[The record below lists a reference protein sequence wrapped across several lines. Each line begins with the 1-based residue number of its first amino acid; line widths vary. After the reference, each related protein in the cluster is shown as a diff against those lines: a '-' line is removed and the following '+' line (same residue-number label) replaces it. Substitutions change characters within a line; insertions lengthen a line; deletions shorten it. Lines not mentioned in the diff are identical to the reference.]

1 MVPPVGERN
10 RNGENGVYMT
20 GPKIFRLPLLALLP
34 ALALAAPST
43 SAFAQDRPVQ
53 LRDSFPIGSGAGTLC
68 QVQDRSVESKV
79 KQSIFDRSWS
89 IVCRDSARP
98 VGRIFA
104 FQSPETDVLALV
116 AQHREY
122 PASCG
127 ENAQKDTLDGIS
139 RTVCMLTN
147 EPVNY
152 SVFQDK
158 RGDVTYVAEGLT
170 AYDSATI
177 LALRSVM
184 ANRIVEGKI
193 DIASTSIEDP
203 LAFAR
208 VQASTLSPEQALA
221 EGYRRNLS
229 GNYAEAAA
237 FFETLQQR
245 TSPSDNKAIH
255 PEEFYINRALQKSN
269 LGEFAE
275 ANALFEQAHAV
286 ISDDVISQKLLRNFE
301 GMHLLNQGRY
311 DAALERINIPIEAE
325 RTQQDALVSDL
336 TITTPIAM
344 RINGNN
350 RTDDLLSFGADLKLT
365 DDEREQIIDAQ
376 ALQLIGTAQRIQG
389 DVDTAQLSLTTAYNR
404 AVAVRDGRVQ
414 SITRL
419 RAQILSE
426 LALIAETKGQ
436 YGSAEQLLRNALELV
451 ELQYPET
458 RTVNA
463 AKAKL
468 ASYLLR
474 RGKQSE
480 ARQYYREVID
490 NSLGKRNALTGI
502 SNYLAPYFELMS
514 NDPGSAAEFLK
525 ASQVLIRP
533 GVAETQAALFREL
546 SGGTDEA
553 ARLFRQSNNLDR
565 SIERLRM
572 RFTALGKVEQTPET
586 TRQRGEL
593 AAEIERLERDQQ
605 LTVVSLSEFPQY
617 RAVAES
623 SITLAE
629 LRAKLQPS
637 EAYARIAIV
646 GNDIFMFYT
655 DDQFA
660 TVYKLALDA
669 NELDQQVDILRA
681 SISSFENGQYVT
693 YPFDIEASRNLYKAL
708 FGPVADRLAETDHL
722 IFEPDGAMLRL
733 PINLLV
739 TDDASVSRYMERIEQ
754 PDGDPF
760 NFTNVHWL
768 GSDTNISTAVSA
780 RSFADAR
787 EAPTSKASRQYLGL
801 GHNQPVLANTS
812 IGGVRASTEGLDAN
826 CNWSLNEWNKPISA
840 AELVQAQSLI
850 GQSGSE
856 VLTGSAFS
864 DDQILAKPDM
874 ADYRILHFAT
884 HGLVTAPRP
893 SCPAKPAL
901 LTSFGGDSSDGL
913 LAFDEI
919 FDLKLDADI
928 VILSAC
934 DTAGKASVEA
944 TREAGVS
951 SGGGTALDGLVR
963 SFIGAGS
970 RSVLASHWPAPDDF
984 HATER
989 LIGGLFSDGKGHSVA
1004 TALRLSQ
1011 KKLMD
1016 DPVTSHPYYWSGFAI
1031 IGDGARPF
1039 LPDDQTGNDKN
1050 ANDIAGND
1058 KAVTRPVTT
1067 VLK

>member
-1 MVPPVGERN
+1 
-10 RNGENGVYMT
+10 MT
-20 GPKIFRLPLLALLP
+20 RQGLFHLPLLALLP
-34 ALALAAPST
+34 ALALATT
-43 SAFAQDRPVQ
+43 SSLASAQETPVQ
-53 LRDSFPIGSGAGTLC
+53 LRDSFPIGTGGGTLC
-68 QVQDRSVESKV
+68 QVQDRSSENPA
-79 KQSIFDRSWS
+79 KQSIFDRSWTV
-89 IVCRDSARP
+89 VCRDSARP
-98 VGRIFA
+98 IGNIFA
-104 FQSPETDVLALV
+104 FQSPKTDVLALV
-116 AQHREY
+116 AQHRQT
-122 PASCG
+122 PVSC
-127 ENAQKDTLDGIS
+127 DTNPEADEVSGIS
-139 RTVCMLTN
+139 RSICQLKS

-152 SVFQDK
+152 SIFQEQ
-158 RGDVTYVAEGLT
+158 RGNVTYVAEGLT

-177 LALRSVM
+177 LALQSIM
-184 ANRIVEGKI
+184 SDKIVEGKI
-193 DIASTSIEDP
+193 DVASTSINDP

-208 VQASTLSPEQALA
+208 AQALTLSPAQALA

-245 TSPSDNKAIH
+245 TTDSGEKAIH
-255 PEEFYINRALQKSN
+255 PEEFYMNRALQKSN
-269 LGEFAE
+269 LREFAE
-275 ANALFEQAHAV
+275 ADALFEQARSV
-286 ISDDVISQKLLRNFE
+286 ISDDIISQKLLRNFE

-311 DAALERINIPIEAE
+311 DKALERINLPIEATE
-325 RTQQDALVSDL
+325 VQRDALISGL

-350 RTDDLLSFGADLKLT
+350 KTGDLLGFDTNLQLS
-365 DDEREQIIDAQ
+365 DEERAALIDAQ
-376 ALQLIGTAQRIQG
+376 ALQLIGTAQRLKG
-389 DVDTAQLSLTTAYNR
+389 DVDTAQLSLTSAHNR
-404 AVAVRDGRVQ
+404 ALSVRNGRVV

-426 LALIAETKGQ
+426 LALIAESKGQ
-436 YGSAEQLLRNALELV
+436 FGTAEQLLRNALELV

-458 RTVNA
+458 RSVNA
-463 AKAKL
+463 AKARL

-474 RGKQSE
+474 QGKENE
-480 ARQYYREVID
+480 ARQYYREVVD
-490 NSLGKRNALTGI
+490 SSLGKRNALAGI
-502 SNYLAPYFELMS
+502 ANQMTPYFELLS
-514 NDPGSAAEFLK
+514 NDPDSAAEFFK
-525 ASQVLIRP
+525 AAQVLVRP

-553 ARLFRQSNNLDR
+553 ARLFRQSNNLTR

-586 TRQRGEL
+586 IRLRNDL
-593 AAEIERLERDQQ
+593 ASEIAALERNQQ
-605 LTVVSLSEFPQY
+605 LTIVSLSEFPQY

-623 SITLAE
+623 SITLDE
-629 LRAKLQPS
+629 LQAKMRPS
-637 EAYARIAIV
+637 EAYARIAVV
-646 GNDIFMFYT
+646 GEDIFMFYT
-655 DDQFA
+655 DKQFA
-660 TVYKLALDA
+660 TVYKPRISAKR
-669 NELDQQVDILRA
+669 LDQQVDQIRA
-681 SISSFENGQYVT
+681 SISSYENGQYVT
-693 YPFDIEASRNLYKAL
+693 YAFDIESSHDLYKTL
-708 FGPVADRLAETDHL
+708 FSPLSERLTNIEHL
-722 IFEPDGAMLRL
+722 VFEPDGAMLRL

-739 TDDASVSRYMERIEQ
+739 MDDSSVSEYLERVEQ

-760 NFTNVHWL
+760 NFTGVKWL
-768 GSDTNISTAVSA
+768 GSDINISTAVSA

-787 EAPTSKASRQYLGL
+787 EAPISRASRQYLGL
-801 GHNQPVLANTS
+801 GNNQPVLANTS
-812 IGGVRASTEGLDAN
+812 IGGVRASTEGLDAE

-850 GQSGSE
+850 GQSGSDI
-856 VLTGSAFS
+856 LTGSAFT
-864 DDQILAKPDM
+864 DDRILAKSDIS
-874 ADYRILHFAT
+874 DYRILHFAT

-901 LTSFGGDSSDGL
+901 LTSFGGKESDGL

-934 DTAGKASVEA
+934 DTAGYASIEA

-984 HATER
+984 QATER
-989 LIGGLFSDGKGHSVA
+989 LIGGLFTGGQGQSIA

-1011 KKLMD
+1011 KRLMD
-1016 DPVTSHPYYWSGFAI
+1016 DPLTSHPYYWSGFAI

-1039 LPDDQTGNDKN
+1039 LPGEQGGDDNMPGQT
-1050 ANDIAGND
+1050 
-1058 KAVTRPVTT
+1058 VTSA
-1067 VLK
+1067 LK